1 MTTISTV
8 LVTEPKSWWGKTL
21 GVITVPVFAIP
32 GVLYGTALLI
42 AVPFTDVKLVGWEMH
57 TSTNTYKA
65 KEGHIILNKPPTF
78 NTVGQGSYKVI
89 K

>member
-1 MTTISTV
+1 MTDISTLAV
-8 LVTEPKSWWGKTL
+8 RAPKSWWGKAL
-21 GVITVPVFAIP
+21 GAITVPILVIP
-32 GVLYGTALLI
+32 GVLIGTASLL
-42 AVPFTDVKLVGWEMH
+42 AVPFTDFKLVGWEMY